1 MATAPD
7 LTEAKNKS
15 IDLDIA
21 DFSQFIEDTI
31 AIEKQR
37 LANQDSRFKS
47 LVSLTKSGIEIGQKI
62 AARNEQAAELGDIM
76 DDKKKIEALIKG
88 ETDRDNDSRFTRG
101 AKKILAGQAGADA
114 NTATNTEEK
123 YDATQ
128 VQFEQLAGTQ
138 AYNINL

>member
-1 MATAPD
+1 MTDSARRSPVVNNYLATAPD

-31 AIEKQR
+31 AIENQR
-37 LANQDSRFKS
+37 LKNQDSRIKS
-47 LVSLTKSGIEIGQKI
+47 LFSLTQSGIEIGQKI

-88 ETDRDNDSRFTRG
+88 ETDRDNDRRFTR
-101 AKKILAGQAGADA
+101 
-114 NTATNTEEK
+114 
-123 YDATQ
+123 
-128 VQFEQLAGTQ
+128 
-138 AYNINL
+138 

>member
-37 LANQDSRFKS
+37 LKNQDSRIKS
-47 LVSLTKSGIEIGQKI
+47 LFSLTESGIKMHKV
-62 AARNEQAAELGDIM
+62 R
-76 DDKKKIEALIKG
+76 
-88 ETDRDNDSRFTRG
+88 S
-101 AKKILAGQAGADA
+101 
-114 NTATNTEEK
+114 
-123 YDATQ
+123 
-128 VQFEQLAGTQ
+128 
-138 AYNINL
+138 